1 MSKLIFGLLTTLF
14 VLSPKTYIPDSP
26 LAQRVREKVSP
37 KLKTELEA
45 KRLKMNSPIY
55 LRIFK
60 EENQLEVWVRS
71 GEKYSFFK
79 SYNVC
84 FFSGGL
90 GTKTHDGDGKSPE
103 GFYTITPLQLNPV
116 SNYYLALNIGY
127 PNKMETMRGYTGSAI
142 MIHGHCVSIGCYAMT
157 NDCIEEIY
165 TMVYLAF
172 KGGQQKINLDIF
184 PFRMNDT
191 HMGQYSSSSYIAFWQ
206 TLKQGYDLF
215 NQKFVPTDPEIEN
228 NNYVFKN

>member
-26 LAQRVREKVSP
+26 LAQSVREKLSP

-45 KRLKMNSPIY
+45 KRLKMNSSVY

-60 EENQLEVWVRS
+60 EENQLEIWVKS

-79 SYNVC
+79 SYNIC

-90 GTKTHDGDGKSPE
+90 GPKTQDGDGKSPE
-103 GFYTITPLQLNPV
+103 GFYTIEPIQLNPV

-127 PNKMETMRGYTGSAI
+127 PNKLETLKGYTGNAI

-157 NDCIEEIY
+157 NEGIEEIY
-165 TMVYLAF
+165 TIVYLAF
-172 KGGQQKINLDIF
+172 KGGQKKINLDIF
-184 PFRMNDT
+184 PFRMSQAR
-191 HMGQYSSSSYIAFWQ
+191 MEIFSSNPNRAFWE
-206 TLKQGYDLF
+206 TLKPGYDLF
-215 NQKFVPTDPEIEN
+215 NQKFVPTDPGIEN
-228 NNYVFKN
+228 SNYVFKK

>member
-14 VLSPKTYIPDSP
+14 VLSPKTYIPDSQ

-45 KRLKMNSPIY
+45 KRLKINSPIY

-60 EENQLEVWVRS
+60 EESQLEIWVKS

-79 SYNVC
+79 SYNIC
-84 FFSGGL
+84 DFSGGL
-90 GTKTHDGDGKSPE
+90 GTKTRDGDGKSPE
-103 GFYTITPLQLNPV
+103 GFYTIGALQLNPV
-116 SNYYLALNIGY
+116 SRYYLAMNIGY

-157 NDCIEEIY
+157 DDGIEEIY
-165 TMVYLAF
+165 TLVYLAL

-184 PFRMNDT
+184 PFRMNEM
-191 HMGQYSSSSYIAFWQ
+191 HMAEYAASPYIAFWQ

-215 NQKFVPTDPEIEN
+215 DQKFVPTDPEIEN